1 MIEDS
6 LGAMLN
12 DQKDKKWNG
21 GAAALTVERVSGAC
35 RRGVHGSYPRTTKST
50 LVHAARLFE
59 AIGGF

>member
-12 DQKDKKWNG
+12 DQRDKKWNG
-21 GAAALTVERVSGAC
+21 GAAALTVERVPGAC
-35 RRGVHGSYPRTTKST
+35 RRVHGSYPRTTTST
-50 LVHAARLFE
+50 LVHAARFFE